1 VHGLS
6 RSPCRSASGLS
17 RPAVGVVAVRRI
29 DTAAERGHGL
39 AVAVIILGAVGVVV
53 TVIAIVMLA
62 IAFRECLA
70 ARRR

>member
-1 VHGLS
+1 
-6 RSPCRSASGLS
+6 
-17 RPAVGVVAVRRI
+17 VVAVRRI

-39 AVAVIILGAVGVVV
+39 AVAGIILGAVGVVV